1 MAYLSAV
8 VVFLFC
14 QVPVYGQK
22 AKSAKEEPV
31 GEFSGWG
38 MEVTLNN
45 YYLVKSTI
53 MIFGTKWGAQPQT
66 EQELEDRTW
75 EQLVLSYEAFRRG
88 IKVTDKEL
96 DEEIAGM
103 ASGENVKFDRQ
114 KDRDGYVTWV
124 KEKTKESVELFENQ
138 LRHLIQLENLRKQ
151 VLDSFKPEVTEEEA
165 HQKFL
170 NAYNTL
176 ELELVQFDELE
187 KAQEFYKKM
196 QKPEL
201 WDERLKQD
209 PKFAQH
215 TGFVSFEWLI
225 DMWKLPKDDLYKMLK
240 LEVNSIYPPIPVYK
254 GYGVIRLLKKRVA
267 DEADFTKQREYYF
280 KQVETVKK
288 YEELKDWL
296 KRLKQEADIKVYPIP
311 QERQ

>member
-1 MAYLSAV
+1 ML
-8 VVFLFC
+8 
-14 QVPVYGQK
+14 
-22 AKSAKEEPV
+22 
-31 GEFSGWG
+31 
-38 MEVTLNN
+38 
-45 YYLVKSTI
+45 
-53 MIFGTKWGAQPQT
+53 FGTKWGAQPQT

-75 EQLVLSYEAFRRG
+75 EQLVLSYDAFRRD
-88 IKVTDKEL
+88 IKVTDQEL
-96 DEEIAGM
+96 GEEVTKM
-103 ASGENVKFDRQ
+103 LSSENLKFDWQ
-114 KDRDGYVTWV
+114 KDRQAYVNWV
-124 KEKTKESVELFENQ
+124 REKTKGPVEVFENQ
-138 LRHLIQLENLRKQ
+138 LRHLVQLEKLRNQ
-151 VLDSFKPEVTEEEA
+151 VLDSFKPKATEEEA

-215 TGFVSFEWLI
+215 TGFVSFEWLVE
-225 DMWKLPKDDLYKMLK
+225 MWKIPQDDLYKMLA

-296 KRLKQEADIKVYPIP
+296 KHLKQEADIKVYPRP
-311 QERQ
+311 QGAQ